1 MEQWKPQRKILAGA
15 IVTVGVWGAGLF
27 GVTIPGE
34 VGAALVVIIGYLVPN
49 K

>member
-15 IVTVGVWGAGLF
+15 IVTVGVWLAGLF
-27 GVTIPGE
+27 GVDVPGE
-34 VGAALVVIIGYLVPN
+34 VGASLVVIVGYLVPN